1 MAQKSFA
8 PVKIGVAGLGRFGRL
23 HALTLARLAEADL
36 VALVARRPASLDALA
51 PELPG
56 VPGWTNLEQALAES
70 DAEAWVVACTTAAHV
85 PVVRTLLQA
94 GKAVLLEKPVA
105 DNLEEAKSLA
115 PLVRPDSGNLMI
127 GHIVLFN
134 SEFQELR
141 AEARRRGS
149 LAYID
154 CVRHRPASIGGDFP
168 GENPL
173 HAVMV
178 HDLYATQV
186 LVNRADPVQYSARFH
201 RTRTGAVDLAVAR
214 LQWSDGLLASFAAS
228 YLTPV
233 GMPPRGFDRMEVF
246 GAGWSARINPN
257 PRPIEVWGERAC
269 WPLGLEIRADTAG
282 ATGMMAEELRCFC
295 RVVRGQQAVPV
306 GATYGDA
313 LQVQQWMDRLES
325 GLDGGQTTC

>member
-1 MAQKSFA
+1 MTQKSLE
-8 PVKIGVAGLGRFGRL
+8 PVKVGVLGLGRFGRL

-36 VALVARRPASLDALA
+36 VALVARRQASLEALA
-51 PELPG
+51 AELPG

-70 DAEAWVVACTTAAHV
+70 AAEAWVVACTTAAHV
-85 PVVRTLLQA
+85 PVVRRILEA
-94 GKAVLLEKPVA
+94 GKTVLLEKPVA
-105 DNLEEAKSLA
+105 DNLEEARSLA
-115 PLVRPDSGNLMI
+115 SLVRPDSGNLMI

-134 SEFQELR
+134 SEFQQLR
-141 AEARRRGS
+141 AEVRRRGP

-154 CVRHRPASIGGDFP
+154 CVRHRPASIVGAFP

-186 LVNRADPVQYSARFH
+186 LVNLADPVHYGARFH
-201 RTRTGAVDLAVAR
+201 RTRTGAVDLAVPQ
-214 LQWSDGLLASFAAS
+214 LQSPDGRLASLAGPS
-228 YLTPV
+228 LTPA

-257 PRPIEVWGERAC
+257 PRPIEVWGERAD
-269 WPLGLEIRADTAG
+269 WPLALEVRADTAG

-295 RVVRGQQAVPV
+295 RVVRGQQGVPV

-313 LQVQQWMDRLES
+313 LQVRQWMDRLGSE
-325 GLDGGQTTC
+325 LVGG